1 MNSYFSNNAVMCDPS
16 GTILGK
22 LTRIRLH
29 RSHLGP
35 IWAYPYGF
43 AQKSPYRTHIAI
55 SLFSFPLEKAV
66 SSSKTHAFI
75 SSFYCNVLQVL

>member
-22 LTRIRLH
+22 LTRVCLH

-55 SLFSFPLEKAV
+55 SLFSFP
-66 SSSKTHAFI
+66 SKRPFPVRQHVLLFHH
-75 SSFYCNVLQVL
+75 FYYNVLQVL